1 MKKSNQFVGLPIIS
15 INEGAEIGTVKSL
28 VINAQQGSVDFL
40 TVEHEDW
47 QISVRAVPFK
57 KIVGVGE
64 FAVTIEDRNSIFDL
78 TEIPIANELVQKKIS
93 ISGARVIDRKG
104 QLLGEVG
111 EFYIN
116 EDNGSILGLTIGMN
130 DKEAVLKSE
139 FVVTFGRDLIV
150 VKEESQLHFLNEP
163 EQLIEPEQTLEELTL
178 DRFANE
184 DPLKEKQ
191 LELLNGKRASKDIY
205 SKTGN
210 LIIPSGTLLSREDIV
225 KAREEGPSV
234 MVELSMNVAD

>member
-234 MVELSMNVAD
+234 MVELSMNVAY

>member
-78 TEIPIANELVQKKIS
+78 TEIPIANDLVQKKIS

-116 EDNGSILGLTIGMN
+116 EDNGSILGLTIGMK

-191 LELLNGKRASKDIY
+191 LELLTGKRASKDIY

>member
-130 DKEAVLKSE
+130 DKEVVLKSE

-163 EQLIEPEQTLEELTL
+163 EQLIEPEQTLEKLTL

>member
-130 DKEAVLKSE
+130 DKEVVLKSE